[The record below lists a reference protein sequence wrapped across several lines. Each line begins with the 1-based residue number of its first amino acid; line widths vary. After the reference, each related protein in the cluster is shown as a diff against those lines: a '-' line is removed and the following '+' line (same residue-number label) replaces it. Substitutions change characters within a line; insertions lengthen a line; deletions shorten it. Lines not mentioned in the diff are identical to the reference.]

1 MKIKYVNQ
9 QDKFDIMNG
18 EVIADEA
25 SLVDLLN
32 RRRSNA
38 PFFGRFSGDN
48 GFELMIGMGGE
59 IGCVQHSRT
68 DGDPPY
74 LVAVAPQPRLASG
87 YVEFLTANTPTPVP
101 ARNILTFDELKKI
114 ALYFLET
121 GERCD
126 AFSWDSI

>member
-18 EVIADEA
+18 EVITDEA
-25 SLVDLLN
+25 SLIDLLN
-32 RRRSNA
+32 RRRSCA

-48 GFELMIGMGGE
+48 GFELVIGMGGE
-59 IGCVQHSRT
+59 IGCAQYSRT

-74 LVAVAPQPRLASG
+74 LVAVPLQPRLTSG

-121 GERCD
+121 GERND